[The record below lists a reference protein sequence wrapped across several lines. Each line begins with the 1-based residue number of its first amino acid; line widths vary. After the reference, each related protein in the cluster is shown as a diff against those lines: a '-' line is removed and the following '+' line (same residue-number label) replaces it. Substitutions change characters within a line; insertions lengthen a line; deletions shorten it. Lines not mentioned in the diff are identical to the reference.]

1 MRRVVLHEDMITNA
15 QDSTWVEF
23 DTENLTYTIP
33 HRQQFISKDWT
44 RTVQKNRSDSERK
57 LDASFLSEIVNRKLE
72 HMGVTHCPENDIE
85 RHRKSHPNNQ
95 NMMNQSNT
103 HFIQNY

>member
-33 HRQQFISKDWT
+33 NRQQFISKDWT
-44 RTVQKNRSDSERK
+44 RTVQKDRTDS
-57 LDASFLSEIVNRKLE
+57 
-72 HMGVTHCPENDIE
+72 
-85 RHRKSHPNNQ
+85 
-95 NMMNQSNT
+95 
-103 HFIQNY
+103 